1 MHLVYNC
8 TLKPYFCTTFEPAS
22 KHPTHR
28 SIPHK
33 PKEAENGHFVGLRK
47 DLCFLLLGCNDETGK
62 ILRNLCVCVRRMRHD
77 LTSGHGRKKPK
88 PSTHVPGDSASQA
101 LCCGGGIALSMQTW
115 RAACLQASAQLSK
128 FGLRARPSPSGTTA
142 SSLLQAEKAFKH
154 GHGPHTQ
161 PFVHVNTT
169 MVILVLLLQP
179 RKFQLHT

>member
-142 SSLLQAEKAFKH
+142 FIVTCPCHIFVPQTSRLLSFTE
-154 GHGPHTQ
+154 GHRQRNEAPGS
-161 PFVHVNTT
+161 VAW
-169 MVILVLLLQP
+169 
-179 RKFQLHT
+179 